1 MAESID
7 IDSARHCACA
17 LHYLIFGN
25 ALIRVFEVVDCV
37 SCLDSESALDFVN
50 YLESERLDFK
60 FCFCES

>member
-1 MAESID
+1 M
-7 IDSARHCACA
+7 
-17 LHYLIFGN
+17 
-25 ALIRVFEVVDCV
+25 IRVFEVVDCV